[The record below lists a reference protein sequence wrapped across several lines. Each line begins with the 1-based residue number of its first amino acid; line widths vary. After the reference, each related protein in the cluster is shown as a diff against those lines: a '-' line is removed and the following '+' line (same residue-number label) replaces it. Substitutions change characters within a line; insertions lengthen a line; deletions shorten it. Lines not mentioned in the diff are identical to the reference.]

1 MAKKKNTQFAVI
13 GLGQFGTALAKRLYE
28 MDKDVLAIDIDE
40 EKINQISSYVTHSIV
55 GDGGDEEVLK
65 RIGINNFDVVAVCM
79 GKQMQASI
87 LATLICKQMGVK
99 YIIAKAQNEK
109 HKSVLEKIGADLIVF
124 PEVDMGKKIASRL
137 VNPNLTDII
146 ELTDKYNM
154 IEILTPKAWENKS
167 LTEINLRKNYAVSVI
182 LIKRASGDVTITPGG
197 DCVLYSG
204 DSAVICGESED
215 IDKITSNFAYA
226 NKNE

>member
-1 MAKKKNTQFAVI
+1 MAKKKNSQFAII

-55 GDGGDEEVLK
+55 GDGGDEDVLK
-65 RIGINNFDVVAVCM
+65 KIGINNFDVVAVCM
-79 GKQMQASI
+79 GNKMQSSI

-154 IEILTPKAWENKS
+154 IEILTPAVWVNKS
-167 LTEINLRKNYAVSVI
+167 LTEINLRKDYAVSVM
-182 LIKRASGDVTITPGG
+182 LIKRSDGDVTVTPGG
-197 DCVLYSG
+197 DSILFSG
-204 DSAVICGESED
+204 DSVVICGKNED
-215 IDKITSNFAYA
+215 IDKITSNFVDV
-226 NKNE
+226 NKK

>member
-1 MAKKKNTQFAVI
+1 MAKKKNSQFAII

-40 EKINQISSYVTHSIV
+40 EKINQISSYVTHSIE
-55 GDGGDEEVLK
+55 GDGGDEDVLK
-65 RIGINNFDVVAVCM
+65 KIGINNFDVVAVCM
-79 GKQMQASI
+79 GNKMQSSI

-154 IEILTPKAWENKS
+154 IEILTPAVWVNKS
-167 LTEINLRKNYAVSVI
+167 LTEINLRKDYAVSVM
-182 LIKRASGDVTITPGG
+182 LIKRSDGDVTVTPGG
-197 DCVLYSG
+197 DSILFSG
-204 DSAVICGESED
+204 DSVVICGKNED
-215 IDKITSNFAYA
+215 IDKITSNFVDV
-226 NKNE
+226 NKK